1 MADPI
6 KVLHS
11 LTAPLASQ
19 YAVFERDQVLT
30 HTQLNELATW
40 LDQQDRLS
48 RVTLVGVGIVA
59 GLAVSRDSN
68 SVTVGAGL
76 GLTCDGDLVRIDTA
90 TTYPRLR
97 PYDATA
103 PRYAPFF
110 DAATNTLLINGELTS
125 GDDPLGTP
133 IAAGA
138 LDGQAVILLAETTV
152 SDPDLCTGADCDNL
166 GRERQQRLRVLLA
179 SRDTATRLAAGPV
192 TLAEQ
197 ARELPELIAWR
208 PPLDS
213 GLATAERLIARYREA
228 TGKTLAGLVDALSG
242 FGERF
247 AGLLTSVFRRNP
259 CADWIAS
266 LKRLQEA
273 SAGTALPF
281 HDFLKDLCEAWNA
294 VRDALLDADGLPAGP
309 LPAAFPKHLAAG
321 ALDTLVNARTAFY
334 PAAADSHSRATAAA
348 LGLLLSRFDQLIANY
363 APPADTVLR
372 VTPSH
377 GEDRPLGERAIPWY
391 YAAAMHATWNP
402 RLSARRLGNHNLG
415 YRAAEYKGSPRALD
429 PLAGSIAA
437 HDFFRVEGHLGRP
450 VDAVRNE
457 LQKLITAH
465 NLPFEVH
472 AVLVHNSKELIKI
485 RPGIRYTDLHRIHY
499 LLRQDVS
506 LRLDESDVF
515 SGKYLDNLKAAIDS
529 KDIPD
534 QTDEGVSVIAAATQ
548 ARSAVSNLTGAA
560 KPALDQLTY
569 SAYRASTDASRWNNG
584 IAETLRTV
592 GTARVNLGK
601 LSRSDFVS
609 PVDSLI
615 QTTHPIWLDWLDKL
629 IKAKDDKDD
638 DKLLLARF
646 ATDNPGLDHLGG
658 VWRGGCFVLAY
669 DDNGKVVADFT
680 LAYPCAEVDETEPA
694 EPPLP
699 RPPLRR
705 PPIDV
710 IPIKVIRPVDLVVNT
725 LVGTVVGSKF
735 DAAREALAAD
745 LKAVQTDIRAKLET
759 QTANVEG
766 LVKGAFSTKDATAAG
781 SLGLKTIA
789 TGDAVL
795 DQMVKDVEYKRQKV
809 QGLVDLVSQGNLAE
823 DSLKEAQSLLSKAQ
837 GELGDAIAD
846 TTTRVVSQQV
856 DTTTGAAAGVASVLA
871 NSTVYV
877 TNATVAANLGDKL
890 EALKDSAAAPTQTV
904 LISNLQNLSRL
915 KR

>member
-6 KVLHS
+6 KVLQS
-11 LTAPLASQ
+11 LAAPLASQ

-30 HTQLNELATW
+30 HTQLNEVTTW

-48 RVTLVGVGIVA
+48 RVALVGAGIVA
-59 GLAVSRDSN
+59 GFAVSSDGA

-76 GLTCDGDLVRIDTA
+76 GLTCDGDLVRLDTA

-103 PRYAPFF
+103 PRYEPFF
-110 DAATNTLLINGELTS
+110 DTASGVLLISGELTS
-125 GDDPLGTP
+125 GDDPLGVPLT
-133 IAAGA
+133 AGA

-179 SRDTATRLAAGPV
+179 SRDTAARLAAGPL

-208 PPLDS
+208 PQLGSD
-213 GLATAERLIARYREA
+213 LATAEVLIARYRDA
-228 TGKTLAGLVDALSG
+228 AGKTLAGLVDALKNFAEG
-242 FGERF
+242 FPGVL
-247 AGLLTSVFRRNP
+247 AAVFRRNP
-259 CADWIAS
+259 VADWIAT
-266 LKRLQEA
+266 LQRLQDTP
-273 SAGTALPF
+273 AGAVLPF

-294 VRDALLDADGLPAGP
+294 VRDALLDIDALPAGP
-309 LPAAFPKHLAAG
+309 LPLAFPKHLAAG
-321 ALDTLVNARTAFY
+321 ALDAPDDARTAFY
-334 PAAADSHSRATAAA
+334 PAAADGNSRAAATE

-363 APPADTVLR
+363 APPADTTLR

-377 GEDRPLGERAIPWY
+377 GEERPLGERSIPWY
-391 YAAAMHATWNP
+391 YTAAMNAAWNP
-402 RLSARRLGNHNLG
+402 RLAARRLGNHNLG
-415 YRAAEYKGSPRALD
+415 YRAAEYQGSPRALD

-450 VDAVRNE
+450 VDDVRTE
-457 LQKLITAH
+457 LKKLIADR

-472 AVLVHNSKELIKI
+472 AVLVHNRKELIRI
-485 RPGIRYTDLHRIHY
+485 RPGIRYTDLHRFHY

-506 LRLDESDVF
+506 LRLDESDTF
-515 SGKYLDNLKAAIDS
+515 SGQYLDNLKAAIDS

-534 QTDEGVSVIAAATQ
+534 QTDTGVSVIAAASQ
-548 ARSAVSNLTGAA
+548 ARSAVSSLADTA
-560 KPALDQLTY
+560 KPALDQPTY
-569 SAYRASTDASRWNNG
+569 SAYRASTDATRWNNG
-584 IAETLRTV
+584 ITETLRTV

-615 QTTHPIWLDWLDKL
+615 QTTHPIWLDWLDNL
-629 IKAKDDKDD
+629 IKAKDDKAD

-669 DDNGKVVADFT
+669 DDSGRVVADFT
-680 LAYPCAEVDETEPA
+680 LAYPCAEADEAEPL

-710 IPIKVIRPVDLVVNT
+710 IPIKVVRPVDLLVNT
-725 LVGTVVGSKF
+725 LVSTVVSTQF
-735 DAAREALAAD
+735 DAARQALAAD
-745 LKAVQTDIRAKLET
+745 LKAVQTDIRAKLDT

-781 SLGLKTIA
+781 TVGLKTVA
-789 TGDAVL
+789 TGDVVL
-795 DQMVKDVEYKRQKV
+795 DQMVKDVEYKRQTV
-809 QGLVDLVSQGNLAE
+809 QSLVDMVSQGNLS
-823 DSLKEAQSLLSKAQ
+823 DDNLKQAQAMLSKAQ
-837 GELGDAIAD
+837 TELGDAVAD
-846 TTTRVVSQQV
+846 TTTRVVTQKV
-856 DTTTGAAAGVASVLA
+856 DTSTGAAAGVASVLA

-877 TNATVAANLGDKL
+877 TDAAVAANLGNKL
-890 EALKDSAAAPTQTV
+890 EALKGSAAVPAQAV
-904 LISNLQNLSRL
+904 LISNLQNLNRL